1 LTPQHGVTLDTLLA
15 AKVVTAEGIELQVS
29 NKEHGFILG
38 YWVLDQMLQWWLNS
52 KNSKRTP
59 NRIWSGLG

>member
-52 KNSKRTP
+52 NSKRTP